1 MESVH
6 AGLLDISPADI
17 RRLAFYLVIRIYSS
31 FTIAVPTPSTTTTLI
46 IFAVKVSASQVTRQ
60 STVVFDVQQG
70 KLLHGILEILPIR

>member
-6 AGLLDISPADI
+6 AGLLDISPTDI

-31 FTIAVPTPSTTTTLI
+31 LTNAVLTPTALVVIAMKLNSPQVIRRSTIP
-46 IFAVKVSASQVTRQ
+46 
-60 STVVFDVQQG
+60 FDAQQG